1 MARTK
6 PAGNPGVLVSLEQSE
21 NLPASAPHP
30 AGRRPSKAGENR
42 DDYFVEKDGLSY
54 AGTHL
59 LIDLW
64 GAKGLDDTEVVATAL
79 KRSVAACDATL
90 LNLHLH
96 RFSDSGGI
104 SGVAVIAESHIS
116 IHTWPERGYAA
127 IDIFMCG
134 ACDPYRAI
142 PELRRS
148 FVPSNILFYT
158 LFPNALGFT
167 RGAHPQIN
175 PQFR

>member
-1 MARTK
+1 
-6 PAGNPGVLVSLEQSE
+6 
-21 NLPASAPHP
+21 
-30 AGRRPSKAGENR
+30 
-42 DDYFVEKDGLSY
+42 
-54 AGTHL
+54 
-59 LIDLW
+59 
-64 GAKGLDDTEVVATAL
+64 
-79 KRSVAACDATL
+79 ACDATL

-104 SGVAVIAESHIS
+104 SAVAMIAESHIT

-148 FVPSNILFYT
+148 FSPRSVQLSEQK
-158 LFPNALGFT
+158 
-167 RGAHPQIN
+167 RGLV
-175 PQFR
+175 

>member
-1 MARTK
+1 MARPK
-6 PAGNPGVLVSLEQSE
+6 PAGKPGIHVSLDQAE
-21 NLPASAPHP
+21 NQPTSALHP
-30 AGRRPSKAGENR
+30 VGRRPSNAEGKR
-42 DDYFVEKDGLSY
+42 DDYFVEKDGVCY

-59 LIDLW
+59 LVDLW
-64 GAKGLDDTEVVATAL
+64 GAKGLDDAEVVATAL

-104 SGVAVIAESHIS
+104 SGVAVIAESHIG

-134 ACDPYRAI
+134 ACDPFRAI

-148 FVPSNILFYT
+148 F
-158 LFPNALGFT
+158 FPRSVQVSEQK
-167 RGAHPQIN
+167 RGLVE
-175 PQFR
+175 